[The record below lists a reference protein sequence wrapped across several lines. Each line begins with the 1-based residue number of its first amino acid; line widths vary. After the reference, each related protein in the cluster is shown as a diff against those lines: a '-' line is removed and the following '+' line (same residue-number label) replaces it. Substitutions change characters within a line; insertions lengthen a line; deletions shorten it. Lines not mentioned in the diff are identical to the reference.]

1 MKIINTRLCGLMFMA
16 IIAVLTIITGCN
28 QASGTR
34 TEASPP
40 AVPSTPPSTTPASSR
55 DFSPIETPSTALF
68 ELPKYTLTNLE
79 QKQTETSWE
88 ISGTIEQRE
97 HELQGLKIGGW
108 FYGVT
113 TSSYGDTSLVPHAG
127 GIVIV
132 FCNREGRDIA
142 YLGAD
147 TLYVKKDIDTW
158 SFVLRISSD
167 GNLPDYTY
175 LWHPSMGDY
184 LSFEA
189 FQKEAQISQIL
200 VSLDDD
206 EKPVQ
211 YGDNQYMRQF
221 EVDLSNSPGYK
232 PPSISTLTLSRI
244 PPKFVV
250 TKITVS
256 RSKFLTIIG
265 ELKQTETTWQGLPE
279 AEAIRVG
286 SVSVWFCKPDGSSIV
301 DYHGSDLAGFAAD
314 ALEPEVVIDNGMFS
328 LQLSEGKYGPDFR
341 EGAFQNISFDEF
353 IRTAVISKVL
363 VNTNRVQLG
372 NDYVSQFE
380 ADLSDAIVED
390 NVTQ

>member
-1 MKIINTRLCGLMFMA
+1 MKIISIRLCGLLVMA
-16 IIAVLTIITGCN
+16 VIAVTIFTGCN
-28 QASGTR
+28 QKIGIR
-34 TEASPP
+34 TEAPTPIAPP
-40 AVPSTPPSTTPASSR
+40 IPSTTPASSSN
-55 DFSPIETPSTALF
+55 FYPIETPSTTLF

-79 QKQTETSWE
+79 QKHTETSWE

-97 HELQGLKIGGW
+97 PKWQGLKIGGW

-113 TSSYGDTSLVPHAG
+113 TSPDGDTSLVPHAG

-132 FCNREGRDIA
+132 FCNLEGRDIA

-147 TLYVKKDIDTW
+147 TLYVKEDIDTW

-167 GNLPDYTY
+167 GNLPDYSS

-189 FQKEAQISQIL
+189 FQKEAQISQIQ

-211 YGDNQYMRQF
+211 YGDNQYMRGF
-221 EVDLSNSPGYK
+221 EVDLSNSHGYQ
-232 PPSISTLTLSRI
+232 PPFISTPTLSKI

-250 TKITVS
+250 TKIAIS
-256 RSKFLTIIG
+256 RSKSLMITG
-265 ELKQTETTWQGLPE
+265 ELKQTETAWQGLPE

-286 SVSVWFCKPDGSSIV
+286 SVSVWFCKPDGSPIV
-301 DYHGSDLAGFAAD
+301 DYHGSDLVGFAAD
-314 ALEPEVVIDNGMFS
+314 ALEPEVVIDSGTFS
-328 LQLSEGKYGPDFR
+328 LQLSEGKYGLNFR
-341 EGAFQNISFDEF
+341 EGAFNNMSFNEF

-363 VNTNRVQLG
+363 VNTNRVQIG
-372 NDYVSQFE
+372 SDYVAQFE

-390 NVTQ
+390 NTIQ